1 MDKELIT
8 VVVPVYNTE
17 LYLKRCVD
25 SILNQTYKCLEILLV
40 DDGSPDNSGVLCDEY
55 ADKDE
60 RIKVIHKKNGGL
72 SSARNAGI
80 DRASGKYISFIDS
93 DDFIDKDMIER
104 LYSVLNKHDADM
116 SMVKYLEVTTDDT
129 IKQEKE
135 QEIVYAGKQVEY
147 AFLNLKVD
155 SVCVGLYRRD
165 LIGDLRFIEGKTSED
180 IPFNFLIFQKAKKF
194 VYIPEKRYYY
204 YYNPKSISNGK
215 LDANMLNYLEF
226 RKEIYEYYSEKSDKQ
241 LRQMSSALYARAAMG
256 LQARMALYGLD
267 SELKEIQCV
276 REFKKVFSENKT
288 AFFLEKTIPLSR
300 KITAIVVFYFY
311 GLVRILRKKI

>member
-1 MDKELIT
+1 
-8 VVVPVYNTE
+8 
-17 LYLKRCVD
+17 
-25 SILNQTYKCLEILLV
+25 
-40 DDGSPDNSGVLCDEY
+40 
-55 ADKDE
+55 
-60 RIKVIHKKNGGL
+60 
-72 SSARNAGI
+72 
-80 DRASGKYISFIDS
+80 
-93 DDFIDKDMIER
+93 MIER

-226 RKEIYEYYSEKSDKQ
+226 RKEIYKYYSEKSDKQ

-267 SELKEIQCV
+267 SELNEIQCV

>member
-8 VVVPVYNTE
+8 VIVPVYNTE
-17 LYLKRCVD
+17 LYLKRCVN

-40 DDGSPDNSGVLCDEY
+40 DDGSPDNSGLLCDEY
-55 ADKDE
+55 AEKDE

-80 DRASGKYISFIDS
+80 ERASGKYISFIDS

-104 LYSVLNKHDADM
+104 LYSVLNKYGADM

-129 IKQEKE
+129 IEQKKEK
-135 QEIVYAGKQVEY
+135 EIVYVGKQVEY

-180 IPFNFLIFQKAKKF
+180 IPFNFLIFQKAEKF

-215 LDANMLNYLEF
+215 LDTNMLNYLEF
-226 RKEIYEYYSEKSDKQ
+226 RKEIYQYYSEKTDKQ
-241 LRQMSSALYARAAMG
+241 LKQMSSALYARAAMG
-256 LQARMALYGLD
+256 LQARMALYGVD
-267 SELKEIQCV
+267 SDLNETQCI
-276 REFKKVFSENKT
+276 REFKKVFSENK
-288 AFFLEKTIPLSR
+288 APFFLEKTIPLSR
-300 KITAIVVFYFY
+300 KITAIIVFYFY
-311 GLVRILRKKI
+311 GIVKILRKKI